1 MGVEIAFAGGYHP
14 TMNPGECPFSRR
26 RFLQAAGGAA
36 GALAASVLFPSLLP
50 AAGGKT
56 VDVGVASAASPA
68 ERARKAVALAGGMK
82 SFVSRGDVVVL
93 KPNIGWDRTPEQA
106 ATTDPEFV
114 VAIAGMCLAAGA
126 GSVRVF
132 DRTCNDARRCYVNSG
147 IKDAVERFAR
157 ENHVGDAL
165 RIYHVEDRKF
175 VRTSI
180 PGALAIKEWDL
191 YRDALEADKI
201 VNVPIAKHH
210 SLAGVTLGLKNMMGI
225 MGGNRGQIHY
235 RLPECLVDLHRRVPV
250 ALTVID
256 AGRVLVRNGPS
267 GGNLADVKSFGKAFA
282 SGDGIAADVVA
293 AERIF
298 SLAPRD
304 VGHILKAMESGLGIS
319 SVAQIR
325 IVEG

>member
-1 MGVEIAFAGGYHP
+1 MNHGG
-14 TMNPGECPFSRR
+14 CPISRR

-36 GALAASVLFPSLLP
+36 GAVAASVLFPSPLP
-50 AAGGKT
+50 AAAGKT
-56 VDVGVASAASPA
+56 VDVAVASAVSPA
-68 ERARKAVALAGGMK
+68 ERARKAVALVGGMK
-82 SFVSRGDVVVL
+82 AFVSRGDVVVL

-106 ATTDPEFV
+106 ANTDPEFV
-114 VAIAGMCLAAGA
+114 VAVAEMCLAAGA

-132 DRTCNDARRCYVNSG
+132 DRTCNDARRCYVSSG
-147 IKDAVERFAR
+147 VKDLVERFAR
-157 ENHVGDAL
+157 KNRVEDTL

-180 PGALAIKEWDL
+180 PNALSIKEWDL

-201 VNVPIAKHH
+201 VSLPIAKHH

-235 RLPECLVDLHRRVPV
+235 RLPECLVDVHRRVPV

-267 GGNLADVKSFGKAFA
+267 GGNLADVKPVGKAFA
-282 SGDGIAADVVA
+282 SRDVVAADVVA
-293 AERIF
+293 AEKVFRL
-298 SLAPRD
+298 SPRD
-304 VGHILKAMESGLGIS
+304 VGHVGKAMESGLGIS

-325 IVEG
+325 IIEA

>member
-1 MGVEIAFAGGYHP
+1 MVTGG
-14 TMNPGECPFSRR
+14 CPFSRR

-36 GALAASVLFPSLLP
+36 GAVAAAALFPSLLS
-50 AAGGKT
+50 AAGGIK
-56 VDVGVASAASPA
+56 VDVGVASAASAA
-68 ERARKAVALAGGMK
+68 ERARKAVALLGGMK
-82 SFVSRGDVVVL
+82 TFISRGDVVVL

-106 ATTDPEFV
+106 ADTDPEFV
-114 VAIAGMCLAAGA
+114 VAVAEMCLEAGA

-147 IKDAVERFAR
+147 IQDAVEKFAR
-157 ENHVGDAL
+157 KNRVEETL
-165 RIYHVEDRKF
+165 RIYHVEERKF

-180 PGALAIKEWDL
+180 PGALSIKEWDL

-201 VNVPIAKHH
+201 VNLPIAKHH
-210 SLAGVTLGLKNMMGI
+210 SLSGITLGLKNMMGI

-235 RLPECLVDLHRRVPV
+235 RLSECLVDIHRRVPA

-282 SGDGIAADVVA
+282 SRDVVAADVVA
-293 AERIF
+293 AEKIF
-298 SLAPRD
+298 RLAPRD
-304 VGHILKAMESGLGIS
+304 VGHIGKAMASGLGVS

-325 IVEG
+325 LVEG